1 MINLPWGRKD
11 VDVTGVVVDGEYS
24 EVLTVVST
32 ASVVVVVVV
41 VVVEVTEVIGVV
53 DKELVFDLFVV
64 EVVGTSVG
72 V

>member
-41 VVVEVTEVIGVV
+41 VVEVTEVIGVV